1 MTEQYCMNLTHD
13 DPPTEHL
20 TYSYIL
26 CVNWAH
32 AAASLALNVLL
43 MYRTLPLSPVSSFL
57 MWLTRPKCSLRWRF
71 VIKKPRQCMK
81 KQVQALCSWI
91 FSSDSVQQVVGIFF
105 PEFISNALQVLD
117 YVNAFLAPVRLLLIS
132 NFFFT
137 CFDKWDFLKR
147 FCVYVDQSMESTVL
161 FKADTRTQTSGFC
174 SLNTYSSKDEL
185 EGWTC
190 VCSEV

>member
-1 MTEQYCMNLTHD
+1 MCQLSACCCQSSTQC
-13 DPPTEHL
+13 
-20 TYSYIL
+20 
-26 CVNWAH
+26 
-32 AAASLALNVLL
+32 ASDVPH
-43 MYRTLPLSPVSSFL
+43 TPLVSSFIFFNVVDKAEAL
-57 MWLTRPKCSLRWRF
+57 AEMTFCNQEAKTVHEKTSASFVFMNIQFWFCAASCRP
-71 VIKKPRQCMK
+71 
-81 KQVQALCSWI
+81 
-91 FSSDSVQQVVGIFF
+91 FF
-105 PEFISNALQVLD
+105 PEFVSNALQVLD

>member
-1 MTEQYCMNLTHD
+1 M
-13 DPPTEHL
+13 
-20 TYSYIL
+20 
-26 CVNWAH
+26 
-32 AAASLALNVLL
+32 
-43 MYRTLPLSPVSSFL
+43 TLPLCQLSVCCCQSGTQCASDVPHTPLVSSFIFFNVVDKAEVL
-57 MWLTRPKCSLRWRF
+57 AEMTFRNQEAKT
-71 VIKKPRQCMK
+71 VHEK

-137 CFDKWDFLKR
+137 CCDKWDFLKR

-161 FKADTRTQTSGFC
+161 FKADIQTQTSGFC